1 MNRKKLL
8 KTVAI
13 MAMAALIACS
23 STVPAFAYVDENPS
37 VISPEGNLSLVD
49 DLNYDEAS
57 GLQFMTVTTKDG
69 HHFYI
74 VIDRSGISE
83 NVYFLNMVDEV
94 DLMELMNDEEKSQF
108 EEEKDDPPTQVLP
121 VVDNTDKPPVSQEE
135 ASSPSSEKSNGT
147 ASLAQLGIFVAI
159 GIAITVGYYF
169 LKVKPKNA
177 YSGIDEDREFYDDDE
192 YENEE
197 DEKAE
202 EIE

>member
-69 HHFYI
+69 HYFYI

-108 EEEKDDPPTQVLP
+108 EEEKDGPPTQVLP

>member
-69 HHFYI
+69 HYFYI

-135 ASSPSSEKSNGT
+135 APSPSSEKSNGT

>member
-69 HHFYI
+69 HYFYI

>member
-13 MAMAALIACS
+13 MVMAALIACS

-37 VISPEGNLSLVD
+37 VISPDGNLSLVD

-69 HHFYI
+69 HYFYI

-108 EEEKDDPPTQVLP
+108 EEEKDAPPTQVLP
-121 VVDNTDKPPVSQEE
+121 VVDNTDKPPASQEE
-135 ASSPSSEKSNGT
+135 DLNPSSEKNNGT

-159 GIAITVGYYF
+159 GIAILAGYYF
-169 LKVKPKNA
+169 LKIKPKKA
-177 YSGIDEDREFYDDDE
+177 YSEIDEDREFYDDDE

-202 EIE
+202 DIE

>member
-23 STVPAFAYVDENPS
+23 STVPAFAYGDENPS

-69 HHFYI
+69 HYFYI

-108 EEEKDDPPTQVLP
+108 EEEKGDPPTQVLP

-169 LKVKPKNA
+169 LKVKPKNT

>member
-69 HHFYI
+69 HYFYI

-177 YSGIDEDREFYDDDE
+177 YSGIDEDREFYDDDD

>member
-69 HHFYI
+69 HYFYI

-159 GIAITVGYYF
+159 GVAITVGYYF

>member
-13 MAMAALIACS
+13 MVMAALIACS

-69 HHFYI
+69 HYFYI
-74 VIDRSGISE
+74 VIDRSGNSE
-83 NVYFLNMVDEV
+83 NVYFLNLVDEV

-121 VVDNTDKPPVSQEE
+121 VVDNTDKPLVSQEE
-135 ASSPSSEKSNGT
+135 ASSPSYEKSNGT

-177 YSGIDEDREFYDDDE
+177 YSGIDEDREFYDDDD

>member
-13 MAMAALIACS
+13 MVMAALIACS

-69 HHFYI
+69 HYFYI
-74 VIDRSGISE
+74 VIDRSGNSE
-83 NVYFLNMVDEV
+83 NVYFLNLVDEV

-121 VVDNTDKPPVSQEE
+121 VVDNTDTPLVSQEE
-135 ASSPSSEKSNGT
+135 ASSPSYEKSNGT

-177 YSGIDEDREFYDDDE
+177 YSGIDEDREFYDDDD

>member
-13 MAMAALIACS
+13 MVMAALIACS

-69 HHFYI
+69 HYFYI
-74 VIDRSGISE
+74 VIDRSSNSE
-83 NVYFLNMVDEV
+83 NVYFLNLVDEV

-121 VVDNTDKPPVSQEE
+121 VVDNTDKPLVSQEE
-135 ASSPSSEKSNGT
+135 ASSPSYEKSNGT